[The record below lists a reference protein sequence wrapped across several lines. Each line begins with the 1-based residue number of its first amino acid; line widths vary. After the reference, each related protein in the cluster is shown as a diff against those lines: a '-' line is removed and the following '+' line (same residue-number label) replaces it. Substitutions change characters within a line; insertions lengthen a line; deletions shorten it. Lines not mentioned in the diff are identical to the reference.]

1 MNNSAPRYKS
11 GLAFLVILCLHWFC
25 AGEAFSQQSLV
36 ISGEYSSTSVREIL
50 SDLSLK
56 YDLKFAFDSHEL
68 EKIKGTWKF
77 ENASVQDVLNSLLA
91 KSDFTFQ
98 MLDDVIVIYFNATS
112 SESAVSDTLSTNEMV
127 TLIGEVRDAY
137 SGELLPFATLT
148 FRSTQQSVTTDTDG
162 RFYIGVR
169 ANLSDTIRVFFVG
182 YESAIV
188 DVKTGNQDKKLV
200 IRLEPQRNYLPDVLI
215 EAEGIKSIESSSEPG
230 LYLLNPGQM
239 TSTSGTGESDIMR
252 AAQILPGISAT
263 RESSNGLFIRGS
275 NNDQI
280 LLSLDGFNIYHQDH
294 FFGAFSAIN
303 TNAVKAISVHKGI
316 TDARYG
322 GRIGG
327 IVEVVGKE
335 GNLKEKK
342 IQVDISPLSLGVVFE
357 APMDTAGKSSIF
369 ITARRAFTGI
379 LYTPTYKSLFNTT
392 YNASIVSGNSAK
404 AQAFGN
410 QTPDYY
416 FQDINAKISFRTN
429 DKNTFNLS
437 AFSSRDE
444 LFVEYADTTDRE
456 LDNPRDVLYEDES
469 TKRNNGISGRWL
481 HQFNSLWEAS
491 ARIGLSNFYGE
502 YFSSDSIR
510 NLLFDIDSVRF
521 GSERTILRDMDS
533 RLECIRKLHSGK
545 IIFGIQ
551 TNQINSY
558 IKQNEQG
565 AILADSTVSGNVFAG
580 YFSVNTGGFGKLKI
594 NPGLRVSYF
603 SRNENWYPEPRLSI
617 EYALIPEMWDLKFA
631 AGRVNQFIQRTRD
644 QSLYQNTPDFWQLA
658 SSEDIPVLQSDQL
671 MFGTVLHHSGFVL
684 DVEGYARR
692 NEGVVSSQWYFT
704 GSALYQGTA
713 EIYGIDVLI
722 MKDYHRHHFTAGYS
736 WMNAKADY
744 PTASLYDIPMN
755 YWINHEVKFNYELKL
770 KSWSI
775 NAFWVY
781 GTGAPYT
788 PLLGTYVMDL
798 PDGHSRE
805 FPVYGRFNSATLP
818 DYHRLDLAATW
829 RKDTRKLKLELAASI
844 FNVYNRSNL
853 KNIQYVVLNNYN
865 DEGRLNIGSRSVGML
880 GILPSIMI
888 RLKF

>member
-1 MNNSAPRYKS
+1 MNNSVPRYKS
-11 GLAFLVILCLHWFC
+11 GLAFLVMLCLHWFY
-25 AGEAFSQQSLV
+25 AGEAHSQQSMV

-50 SDLSLK
+50 IDLSLR

-68 EKIKGTWKF
+68 EKINGTWKF
-77 ENASVQDVLNSLLA
+77 ENASVQDVLNALLA
-91 KSDFTFQ
+91 KSDFAFQ
-98 MLDDVIVIYFNATS
+98 KLDDVIVIYFNATS
-112 SESAVSDTLSTNEMV
+112 SESSGSDTLSTNGLVM
-127 TLIGEVRDAY
+127 LKGEVRDAY

-148 FRSTQQSVTTDTDG
+148 FKSTQQSVTTDADG
-162 RFYIGVR
+162 RFYVQVH
-169 ANLSDTIRVFFVG
+169 AYLSDTIGVFFVG
-182 YESAIV
+182 YETATFE
-188 DVKTGNQDKKLV
+188 VKTANQDKKLV
-200 IRLEPQRNYLPDVLI
+200 VRLEPQRNYLPDVLI
-215 EAEGIKSIESSSEPG
+215 EAEGIRSIESSGEPG

-239 TSTSGTGESDIMR
+239 TSTNGTGESDIMR
-252 AAQILPGISAT
+252 AAQVLPGISAT

-342 IQVDISPLSLGVVFE
+342 MQVDISPLSLGVVFE

-369 ITARRAFTGI
+369 ITARRAFTSI

-392 YNASIVSGNSAK
+392 YNASIVSSNSTK
-404 AQAFGN
+404 TQAFGN
-410 QTPDYY
+410 QSPDYY

-429 DKNTFNLS
+429 EKNTFNLS

-456 LDNPRDVLYEDES
+456 LDNPRDVRYEDES

-481 HQFNSLWEAS
+481 HQINGLWEAS
-491 ARIGLSNFYGE
+491 ARIGISNFYGE

-533 RLECIRKLHSGK
+533 RLEFSRKWNSGK
-545 IIFGIQ
+545 FTFGIQ
-551 TNQINSY
+551 SNQMSSF

-565 AILADSTVSGNVFAG
+565 DILADSTVSGNVIAG
-580 YFSVNTGGFGKLKI
+580 YFSVNTSGFGKLKI
-594 NPGLRVSYF
+594 DPGLRISYF
-603 SRNENWYPEPRLSI
+603 SRNGDWFPEPRLAI
-617 EYALIPEMWDLKFA
+617 DYTLIPETWVLKLS
-631 AGRVNQFIQRTRD
+631 AGRVNQFIQRTQD
-644 QSLYQNTPDFWQLA
+644 QSLYQNTPDFWQMAA
-658 SSEDIPVLQSDQL
+658 SGDMPVLQSDQV
-671 MFGTVLHHSGFVL
+671 MFGSVLHHSGFVV
-684 DVEGYARR
+684 DVEGYIRR

-704 GSALYQGTA
+704 GNTIYQGTA
-713 EIYGIDVLI
+713 EIYGVDVLV
-722 MKDYHRHHFTAGYS
+722 MKDYRRHHFTAGYS
-736 WMNAKADY
+736 WMDAMADY
-744 PTASLYDIPMN
+744 PTAGLYDIPMN

-775 NAFWVY
+775 NAFWVF

-788 PLLGTYVMDL
+788 PLLGTYLMNL
-798 PDGHSRE
+798 PDGHTRE
-805 FPVYGRFNSATLP
+805 FPVYGSFNSATLP

-829 RKDTRKLKLELAASI
+829 RKDMRKFKLELAASV
-844 FNVYNRSNL
+844 FNVYNRNNL
-853 KNIQYVVLNNYN
+853 RNIQYVVLNNYN
-865 DEGRLNIGSRSVGML
+865 EEGRLNIGSRSVGML
-880 GILPSIMI
+880 GFLPSLLIK
-888 RLKF
+888 LKF